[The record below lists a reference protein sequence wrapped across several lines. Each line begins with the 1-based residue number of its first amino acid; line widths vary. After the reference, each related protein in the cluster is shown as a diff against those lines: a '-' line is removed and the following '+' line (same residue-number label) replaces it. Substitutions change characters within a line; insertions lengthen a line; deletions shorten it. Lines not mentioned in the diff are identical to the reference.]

1 VVFVLLFLGTLNY
14 FVPVCRLNV
23 PHTCIKINL
32 FFLGNFLHLFRVYKE
47 KEGKLGK
54 NIVQKI
60 IDSHLVE
67 GEAVK
72 GNEAGIRIDQ
82 TLTQDATGTMVYLQL
97 EALGIPR
104 IRTELSVSYV
114 DHNTLQEGFEN
125 ADDHLYLQTV
135 AEKFGIYYSRAGNG
149 ICHQVHLERFGAPG
163 KTLLGSDS
171 HTPTNG
177 GIGMLSIGA
186 GGLDIAIA
194 MAGGPFYLTY
204 PRVLKVNMTGKLQP
218 WVSAKDIILKLLEIL
233 TTKGNVGWIVEYG
246 GEGVKTLSVPERATI
261 TNMGAELGVTTS
273 IFPSDETTRAFLK
286 AQDRE
291 EAWTILQP
299 DEDAEYDRV
308 LDLDLSRIEPMAA
321 QPHSPDNVVRVKEIE
336 GLKVH
341 QVLVGSCTNSSYKD
355 VTTLAE
361 IVKGKHATPGVS
373 FGVAPGSRQVLL
385 MAARESSVA
394 TLISAGARL
403 LESACGF
410 CIGAGQAPP
419 SGGVS
424 VRTNNRN
431 FFGRSGTLDAGIY
444 LVSPE
449 TAAAC
454 ALKGEMAD
462 PRDVAEEFG
471 IEYPDV
477 ALPDRFLIDD
487 TMVIPPLEDTSSVEI
502 RRGPNIGNPPE
513 PSPLTEGIHGE
524 VTLKV
529 GDKITTDHIMPAGAR
544 LKYRSN
550 IPKYA
555 TFVFESVDPEF
566 HRNAFEKKEQGIASI
581 VVGGLSYGQ
590 GSSREHAAICPS
602 YLGVRAVIAKSFERI
617 HSANLVNFGIVPLGF
632 ADEGDYDRVEQGD
645 RVDLPSIMED
655 IKKGDTVKGVNI
667 TKGIEFELKHSLSQR
682 QIEILEAGG
691 RLPYTN
697 QSGTL

>member
-1 VVFVLLFLGTLNY
+1 M
-14 FVPVCRLNV
+14 
-23 PHTCIKINL
+23 
-32 FFLGNFLHLFRVYKE
+32 
-47 KEGKLGK
+47 GK

-60 IDSHLVE
+60 IDSHFVT

-72 GNEAGIRIDQ
+72 GKEAGIRIDQ
-82 TLTQDATGTMVYLQL
+82 TLTQDATGTMVCLQL
-97 EALGIPR
+97 EAMDIPR
-104 IRTELSVSYV
+104 VKTELSVSYV
-114 DHNTLQEGFEN
+114 DHNTLQDGFEN
-125 ADDHLYLQTV
+125 ADDHLYLETV
-135 AEKFGIYYSRAGNG
+135 ARKFGINYSRAGNG
-149 ICHQVHLERFGAPG
+149 ICHQVHLERFGVPG

-171 HTPTNG
+171 HTPTGG

-186 GGLDIAIA
+186 GGLDVALA
-194 MAGGPFYLTY
+194 MAGEPFFLTY
-204 PRVLKVNMTGKLQP
+204 PKVLKVNLTGKLKP
-218 WVSAKDIILKLLEIL
+218 WVSAKDIILRLLQIL

-246 GEGVKTLSVPERATI
+246 GEGVKTLSVPERSTI

-286 AQDRE
+286 GQNRE
-291 EAWTILQP
+291 ESWISLEA
-299 DEDAEYDRV
+299 DGDAEFDRV
-308 LDLDLSRIEPMAA
+308 LDLDLGTVEPMVA
-321 QPHSPDNVVRVKEIE
+321 QPHSPDNVAKVRDIA

-355 VTTLAE
+355 VTSVAGILKDRK
-361 IVKGKHATPGVS
+361 VSSDVS
-373 FGVAPGSRQVLL
+373 FGVAPGSRQVFL
-385 MAARESSVA
+385 MAAKESSVA
-394 TLISAGARL
+394 SLVLAGARI

-431 FFGRSGTLDAGIY
+431 FFGRSGTKDAGIY

-454 ALKGEMAD
+454 ALTGKMTD
-462 PRDVAEEFG
+462 PRDVAEELA

-477 ALPDRFLIDD
+477 KVPDQFLIDD
-487 TMVIPPLEDTSSVEI
+487 TMIIPPVGDSSSVKI

-513 PSPLTEGIHGE
+513 ASPLQEGIKGE

-555 TFVFESVDPEF
+555 TFVFETVDAEF
-566 HRNAFEKKEQGIASI
+566 HRKALEKKAQGIASI

-617 HSANLVNFGIVPLGF
+617 HSANLVNFGIVPLLF
-632 ADEGDYDRVEQGD
+632 KNESDYDRIEQED
-645 RVDLPSIMED
+645 AIELPSIRDD
-655 IKKGDTVKGVNI
+655 IEKGERVRALNV
-667 TKGIEFELKHSLSQR
+667 TKGYEFTLTHGLSKR
-682 QIEILEAGG
+682 QIEILDAGG
-691 RLPYTN
+691 RLQYTKQN
-697 QSGTL
+697 KK